1 MDATTVTPAA
11 AELYRCKA
19 MKDAGFFWPSGAQ
32 HVIGDD
38 GKPIKDAI
46 MLTQPLPAG
55 AIIFGHGSALA
66 LNEEQFGAMQKKRA
80 LKRNQ
85 PELDDDEAAAAE
97 EAKKAKT
104 AKKIASKV
112 FETAA
117 YMDAS
122 NRQLVMQAMQIA
134 TAPKP
139 AAALATLAAAA
150 AAPVAAEV
158 PAEVPAPVAEVAEEV
173 AEDSEVSVPLPH
185 GLTQLGAEETRRE
198 EVTARHLERAL
209 NEHWDSLLDAHLD
222 AEPEEEEM
230 VEAAVQACTAAA
242 IQKAVDEVFS
252 ESEPEAEEE

>member
-19 MKDAGFFWPSGAQ
+19 MKDAGFFWPAGAQ

-139 AAALATLAAAA
+139 AAA
-150 AAPVAAEV
+150 PEAAEV
-158 PAEVPAPVAEVAEEV
+158 PAEVPAPVAEVAEEL
-173 AEDSEVSVPLPH
+173 AEASEVSVPLPH
-185 GLTQLGAEETRRE
+185 GLTQLGTEETRRE
-198 EVTARHLERAL
+198 EVTARHLERAQ
-209 NEHWDSLLDAHLD
+209 NEHWDSLLDA
-222 AEPEEEEM
+222 EPEEEM

-252 ESEPEAEEE
+252 ESEPEAEEEEEGSYIE